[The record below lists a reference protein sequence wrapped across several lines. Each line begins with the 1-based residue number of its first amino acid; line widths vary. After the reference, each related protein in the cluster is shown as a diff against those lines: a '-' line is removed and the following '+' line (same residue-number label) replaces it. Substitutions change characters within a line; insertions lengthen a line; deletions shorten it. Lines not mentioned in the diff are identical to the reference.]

1 MASSG
6 ISTTQQGRTGR
17 KKAAA
22 VPETTE
28 KSAEVSDMDK
38 LDLIILKEIKAYN
51 LYSVSTH
58 NSKKIWET
66 IVERSNGLITVHKL
80 KVGSRNERNIK
91 DRLKKLIRERTAKV
105 NKEINTTGGGAT
117 DPLSEAEHLIVG
129 IINDQNK
136 SEERFQAE
144 EEKEEAEAD
153 EVKSIQQKALL
164 IMKRKRTD
172 DEDIFEGVEDWK
184 ADEEREFLLDVGINR
199 DNRQAEEEDGADAS
213 NKDEGNTDGKN
224 DGKADGAH
232 KKKTTAQIEPGKK
245 RLRVNATERMMD
257 NKMKVDQEIKDAE
270 LRTKLVIAKMEI
282 AEREKDR
289 EIRRKEQEMQE
300 NKIKL
305 EHEFNMRKLE
315 LETQL
320 ELEKQ
325 RKSSLE
331 NNTVS
336 ALLQ

>member
-1 MASSG
+1 
-6 ISTTQQGRTGR
+6 
-17 KKAAA
+17 
-22 VPETTE
+22 
-28 KSAEVSDMDK
+28 MDK
-38 LDLIILKEIKAYN
+38 LDLIILKEIKAHN
-51 LYSVSTH
+51 PYSVSTH
-58 NSKKIWET
+58 KSKKIWET
-66 IVERSNGLITVHKL
+66 IFERSNELITVHKL

-91 DRLKKLIRERTAKV
+91 DRLKKLIRVRTAKV
-105 NKEINTTGGGAT
+105 NKIINTTGGSAT

-136 SEERFQAE
+136 SKERSQAE

-184 ADEEREFLLDVGINR
+184 ADEERELDVGINR

-224 DGKADGAH
+224 HGKADGAQ
-232 KKKTTAQIEPGKK
+232 KKKTIAQIEPGKK

-257 NKMKVDQEIKDAE
+257 NKMKVDREIKDAE

-315 LETQL
+315 LEMQL
-320 ELEKQ
+320 ELEKL

-336 ALLQ
+336 ALLQLLPKNNSVNYPQSFDY

>member
-6 ISTTQQGRTGR
+6 TSTTQQGRTGR

-22 VPETTE
+22 VPGTTE

-38 LDLIILKEIKAYN
+38 LDLLILNEIKAHN
-51 LYSVSTH
+51 PYSVSTH
-58 NSKKIWET
+58 KSKKIWEMGND
-66 IVERSNGLITVHKL
+66 SNELITVHKL

-136 SEERFQAE
+136 SKERSQAE
-144 EEKEEAEAD
+144 EEKEEVEAD

-172 DEDIFEGVEDWK
+172 DEDIFEGVQDGK
-184 ADEEREFLLDVGINR
+184 ADEEREFLLDFGINR
-199 DNRQAEEEDGADAS
+199 DNRQAEEEDGADVS

-224 DGKADGAH
+224 DGNADGAQ
-232 KKKTTAQIEPGKK
+232 K
-245 RLRVNATERMMD
+245 
-257 NKMKVDQEIKDAE
+257 
-270 LRTKLVIAKMEI
+270 
-282 AEREKDR
+282 
-289 EIRRKEQEMQE
+289 
-300 NKIKL
+300 
-305 EHEFNMRKLE
+305 
-315 LETQL
+315 
-320 ELEKQ
+320 
-325 RKSSLE
+325 
-331 NNTVS
+331 
-336 ALLQ
+336 